1 MTQITYSDIDAL
13 IMKLYS
19 MPELYQAI
27 PAKPLLDMFA
37 AYIIVR
43 NNAQIPNQR
52 IQHVSEK
59 ILQEKLCRFAEKLQ
73 SGAAAR
79 SAA

>member
-1 MTQITYSDIDAL
+1 MTHITYNDIDAL

-19 MPELYQAI
+19 MPELYQSI

-43 NNAQIPNQR
+43 NNGHTHNQR
-52 IQHVSEK
+52 IKNASEK
-59 ILQEKLCRFAEKLQ
+59 ILQDKLHRFAEKLQ
-73 SGAAAR
+73 S
-79 SAA
+79 SAATRCSA